1 MNKNYRNLAALSVLA
16 VSAIAAQAQTASP
29 FEGNRSAYPSIQATP
44 STLTR
49 AAVIADLQ
57 AARANGTMNVDG
69 DRSEAPRSITQV
81 GSTLSR
87 ADVRAEA
94 IAAAKADTI
103 VHGEH

>member
-16 VSAIAAQAQTASP
+16 VSAFAAQAQSP
-29 FEGNRSAYPSIQATP
+29 FEGNRSNSPSIQSAP

-49 AAVIADLQ
+49 AQVIADLQ
-57 AARANGTMNVDG
+57 AARANGTMLRDG
-69 DRSEAPRSITQV
+69 DSSEAPRSINEV
-81 GSTLSR
+81 RSTLNR

>member
-1 MNKNYRNLAALSVLA
+1 MNKNYRALATLSVLA
-16 VSAIAAQAQTASP
+16 VSAFAAQAQSP

-69 DRSEAPRSITQV
+69 DRSVAPRSISQV
-81 GSTLSR
+81 RSTLNR

-103 VHGEH
+103 VHGDH